1 MCVQMQHYS
10 TLDIC
15 NVCKN
20 EGLQLQFIFYLQ
32 IIATYQFIM
41 MHISESLLPDCQSDA
56 LLGYSLLLV
65 QCIFQQ
71 T

>member
-1 MCVQMQHYS
+1 MFGSSVMCVQMQHDS

-41 MHISESLLPDCQSDA
+41 MHI
-56 LLGYSLLLV
+56 
-65 QCIFQQ
+65 
-71 T
+71 

>member
-1 MCVQMQHYS
+1 MQHYS

-32 IIATYQFIM
+32 MIATYQFIM
-41 MHISESLLPDCQSDA
+41 MRISESLLPDCQSDA

-65 QCIFQQ
+65 QRIFQQ